1 MPQYCFHFIN
11 GNPLIDAVIVDLSD
25 LDAAKAEV
33 AKFVGAVLMSEQP
46 AHNQFA
52 ELSDFYEEYDR
63 TVPQTTGS
71 IATLYIYY
79 YTV

>member
-33 AKFVGAVLMSEQP
+33 AKFVGR
-46 AHNQFA
+46 F
-52 ELSDFYEEYDR
+52 
-63 TVPQTTGS
+63 
-71 IATLYIYY
+71 
-79 YTV
+79 

>member
-11 GNPLIDAVIVDLSD
+11 ENPLIDAVIVDLSD

-52 ELSDFYEEYDR
+52 VDSLFR
-63 TVPQTTGS
+63 TQ
-71 IATLYIYY
+71 
-79 YTV
+79 

>member
-11 GNPLIDAVIVDLSD
+11 GNPLINAVIVDLSD

-46 AHNQFA
+46 TNNPFW
-52 ELSDFYEEYDR
+52 EIFLFK
-63 TVPQTTGS
+63 
-71 IATLYIYY
+71 IK
-79 YTV
+79 

>member
-46 AHNQFA
+46 TNNPFSVDS
-52 ELSDFYEEYDR
+52 LFR
-63 TVPQTTGS
+63 TQ
-71 IATLYIYY
+71 
-79 YTV
+79 

>member
-33 AKFVGAVLMSEQP
+33 VKFLGAVLMSEQP
-46 AHNQFA
+46 THNQFSVDS
-52 ELSDFYEEYDR
+52 LFR
-63 TVPQTTGS
+63 TQ
-71 IATLYIYY
+71 
-79 YTV
+79 

>member
-11 GNPLIDAVIVDLSD
+11 GNPLINAVIVDLSD

-46 AHNQFA
+46 TNNPFSVDS
-52 ELSDFYEEYDR
+52 LFR
-63 TVPQTTGS
+63 TQ
-71 IATLYIYY
+71 
-79 YTV
+79 